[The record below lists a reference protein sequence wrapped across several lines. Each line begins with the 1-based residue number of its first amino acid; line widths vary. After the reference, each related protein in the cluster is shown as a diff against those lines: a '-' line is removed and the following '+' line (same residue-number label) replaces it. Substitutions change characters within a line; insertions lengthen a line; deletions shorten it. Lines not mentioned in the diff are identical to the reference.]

1 MWRLSRR
8 GLLLLGGGGGRG
20 SLPSRQNA
28 EAPPPGKCVCV
39 REAGGRGSLETEVE
53 KSRGAAK
60 VERVQRQPEHA
71 LHATVPCPACGGG
84 ALPAGPLRQPGKASP
99 RVLPSAVRPP
109 GGHGAGGLPG
119 RLAPP
124 LGDPR
129 VLGVADGRRG
139 SRPPVRQGIPLCCRR
154 GVERQVARASGEGA
168 SPAPCPAMYPSESG
182 PVAARQGR
190 CRVLGSRG
198 ASDRPRPTCRGG
210 GVPGRSRGE
219 TWAGEARGW
228 PSSESRDVGESQLTT
243 GRY

>member
-28 EAPPPGKCVCV
+28 EPPPPGKCVCV

-198 ASDRPRPTCRGG
+198 LGRGAG
-210 GVPGRSRGE
+210 GK
-219 TWAGEARGW
+219 
-228 PSSESRDVGESQLTT
+228 
-243 GRY
+243 